1 MAVYR
6 TVTVTATI
14 ATNTVTANGEVSE
27 HIFTADADGQ
37 QVIVTDPYVAVET
50 VEDGVLLTVRDAHE
64 ETQAVIYNGQKG
76 DKGDKGNPGV
86 DGFSPIATVTK
97 SGDVATISITD
108 KNGTTTATVKDG
120 ADGASDWDAITGKP
134 TFATVA
140 TSGDY
145 DDLANKPKMLTKVS
159 ASGGGGEISLTNSY
173 SDGSFDSSVV
183 ELSGYV
189 ESASYSNGTLKLKRK
204 NLLPDITAF
213 TADGSPTS
221 GSRQLVESGGVYE
234 ALAAKA
240 NTSHTHTKSQITDFP
255 SLASVATSGSYNDL
269 ANKPTIPDAL
279 SAGDGIDIAS
289 NVISNTQGIE
299 YIEGTQTAATNEW
312 TGVSTDSAL
321 HTGKIIAYHLPYAG
335 TSTAATLNLTM
346 ADGTKTGAI
355 ALRRQAASTVT
366 THFAAG
372 NVLVLIYDGEFW
384 KVSGYHYTDSN
395 YVPTGYCTTGATT
408 AAKSVTCTYG
418 YRDDTTYFPCVF
430 RYANT
435 AANATL
441 AIASYA
447 TTAAPIYVNGA
458 RTTSSNTFGRGVI
471 MFLYHDG
478 AYYCYNDGRF
488 PILYKGSVTSIQDVL
503 GNIESRLAS
512 LGA

>member
-1 MAVYR
+1 MASYR

-76 DKGDKGNPGV
+76 DKGDKGDTGVGIQGPKGDTGETGSRGPVGPQGNPGV

-120 ADGASDWDAITGKP
+120 TDGSSDWNDITGKP

-145 DDLANKPKMLTKVS
+145 D
-159 ASGGGGEISLTNSY
+159 
-173 SDGSFDSSVV
+173 
-183 ELSGYV
+183 
-189 ESASYSNGTLKLKRK
+189 
-204 NLLPDITAF
+204 
-213 TADGSPTS
+213 
-221 GSRQLVESGGVYE
+221 
-234 ALAAKA
+234 
-240 NTSHTHTKSQITDFP
+240 
-255 SLASVATSGSYNDL
+255 DL

-384 KVSGYHYTDSN
+384 KVSGYHYTDNN